1 MSIGIIIFIISI
13 IVTAISAIRDKSHE
27 DRQNQRPPQKSQGEQ
42 QPKKGGFFE
51 EFEKTFKELN
61 DELNGETEKKQ
72 RKDFEET
79 LPPINKDLDE
89 EEDRPYKETT
99 TSSQTHTHPKPDPTP
114 YNNENNS
121 PQPVAT
127 TSRDESAEKL
137 RKELEASLT
146 EDLKNVRS
154 EIDREKEK
162 QLEMIEKKA
171 RDIIKDKYLSERTKR
186 YRLKQLLNSQNVE
199 RSMSH
204 SALKFDNDEVINGLI
219 WSEILSKPKQL

>member
-1 MSIGIIIFIISI
+1 MVKLKRNS
-13 IVTAISAIRDKSHE
+13 V
-27 DRQNQRPPQKSQGEQ
+27 
-42 QPKKGGFFE
+42 
-51 EFEKTFKELN
+51 KT
-61 DELNGETEKKQ
+61 
-72 RKDFEET
+72 FEET

-146 EDLKNVRS
+146 EDLKTFVVR
-154 EIDREKEK
+154 
-162 QLEMIEKKA
+162 LIEKK
-171 RDIIKDKYLSERTKR
+171 KS
-186 YRLKQLLNSQNVE
+186 N
-199 RSMSH
+199 
-204 SALKFDNDEVINGLI
+204 
-219 WSEILSKPKQL
+219 